1 MFLFHFIE
9 TRLLEPA
16 VRMLRYLIILKLV
29 LTMEPGLEAKFVEDS
44 GKAAGVSP
52 DQQWQEPYV
61 GSYQVIIIIIII
73 IIVIIVIIIR
83 WRTLVSSR
91 SVVHSSVKSLVSES
105 APLTG
110 AAPVTATTWP
120 RASST
125 TSSARTS
132 SGPSAPPCAQT
143 STTSQA
149 SGMKFY

>member
-44 GKAAGVSP
+44 EKVAGVSP

-73 IIVIIVIIIR
+73 IIIIVIIVIIIR
-83 WRTLVSSR
+83 
-91 SVVHSSVKSLVSES
+91 
-105 APLTG
+105 
-110 AAPVTATTWP
+110 
-120 RASST
+120 
-125 TSSARTS
+125 
-132 SGPSAPPCAQT
+132 
-143 STTSQA
+143 
-149 SGMKFY
+149 